1 MGELVV
7 GTVATP
13 QAWRRALQAHVRD
26 HVAGVRLVV
35 LHDVQDAFASRVDVV
50 VIDDTLDFLT
60 PTQALALRD
69 QGARIVGVYDPS
81 GRHGRGI
88 GALEQLRVDAAV
100 PFGDVPDGL
109 LAVLATVNPHGRRLH
124 DQVAAPAAPF
134 PISPAQRNGHGTRL
148 AVAGGTDSPGRTEV
162 AIALAAAIAAWGEP
176 VVLVDVDEH
185 NPSAA
190 RRLGYQVAPN
200 ILDVLTGVET
210 GAELAVAQRAAFA
223 EGEVDFDVICG
234 LATIDDWPQLRNLG
248 RLFTAVMLRWRHVV
262 IDTGPSCQP
271 DHIPPGRARN
281 AATRAALSAADQ
293 IVAVCTPTPLG
304 VLRLLDWVT
313 GAAELIG
320 EHPTTIAVNRAPSS
334 GFHQDQLR
342 EQLVANLPARF
353 TGDICFL
360 PDDRRVRDAAW
371 DGTVVERGRYAEAV
385 NALAGRLAPRQSAY
399 SRRRRSLL
407 GTKR

>member
-13 QAWRRALQAHVRD
+13 QPWRRALQAHVRD

-35 LHDVQDAFASRVDVV
+35 LHDVQDAFASGVDVV
-50 VIDDTLDFLT
+50 VVDDTLDFLT

-88 GALEQLRVDAAV
+88 GPLEQLRVDAAIPV
-100 PFGDVPDGL
+100 VDVPVGL
-109 LAVLATVNPHGRRLH
+109 LAELATVNLHGRRH
-124 DQVAAPAAPF
+124 DQINTPPAPF
-134 PISPAQRNGHGTRL
+134 PVSPAQRNGHGTML

-162 AIALAAAIAAWGEP
+162 AIALAAAIAAGGEP
-176 VVLVDVDEH
+176 AVLVDVDEH
-185 NPSAA
+185 NPSVA

-223 EGEVDFDVICG
+223 QGEVDFDVICG
-234 LATIDDWPQLRNLG
+234 LATIDDWPQLRDLG
-248 RLFTAVMLRWRHVV
+248 RLLTAVTLRWGHTV

-271 DHIPPGRARN
+271 DHIPPGGARN
-281 AATRAALSAADQ
+281 AATRAVLSAADQ

-304 VLRLLDWVT
+304 VLRLLDWAT
-313 GAAELIG
+313 AAAELIG
-320 EHPTTIAVNRAPSS
+320 ERPTTIAVNRAPSS
-334 GFHQDQLR
+334 KFHQDQLR
-342 EQLVANLPARF
+342 EQLVTNLPGGFA
-353 TGDICFL
+353 GDICFL
-360 PDDRRVRDAAW
+360 RDDRRVRDAAW
-371 DGTVVERGRYAEAV
+371 DGTVVPRGRYAEEV
-385 NALAGRLAPRQSAY
+385 NVLAGRLAPSQRALT
-399 SRRRRSLL
+399 RRGLL
-407 GTKR
+407 WTMR